1 MDGGT
6 GRHARLKILW
16 TIVRAGSSPAPST
29 KDVTKR
35 RMTDVG
41 RRVVRVHTKDRY
53 SILIVLML

>member
-29 KDVTKR
+29 KDDTKR
-35 RMTDVG
+35 RMVSVE
-41 RRVVRVHTKDRY
+41 RRVVRVRTKDRY